1 MKITFAGR
9 PFPTFRKT
17 GHDPHHECTY
27 VDIGLVSVRRWLGV
41 RQGRRTLTI
50 FVLRFR
56 SCDSAYRKSRLDFRW
71 SVVVFASMSAAVLR
85 CTAAAEAR
93 APPPNKCVARHHGG
107 GGAAGP
113 GERLR
118 GRVWR
123 TRLVGDGDGV
133 DGKRAHRGV
142 VMTAAE
148 TATAAGLARWPA
160 GSKVY
165 RIIGKRARASAK
177 TPATA
182 TDPKKLDASVSA
194 DRSPHAFRSPLS
206 SPPRRPCVCHVISVG
221 WGRKVITSWSRVVQT
236 CCCVTRAMVSPPGH
250 RGFEV
255 TVVSDFGTCIACKKK
270 VLHVFTHVRY

>member
-1 MKITFAGR
+1 M
-9 PFPTFRKT
+9 
-17 GHDPHHECTY
+17 
-27 VDIGLVSVRRWLGV
+27 
-41 RQGRRTLTI
+41 
-50 FVLRFR
+50 
-56 SCDSAYRKSRLDFRW
+56 
-71 SVVVFASMSAAVLR
+71 VVFASMSAAVLR

-123 TRLVGDGDGV
+123 TRLAGDGDGV

-165 RIIGKRARASAK
+165 RIIGKRASAFAK
-177 TPATA
+177 TSVTA
-182 TDPKKLDASVSA
+182 QPTRKSSALPCPRTGHHTRFAALCPRHPEDRAFVTLFLWVGVERSSRLGHASY
-194 DRSPHAFRSPLS
+194 R
-206 SPPRRPCVCHVISVG
+206 
-221 WGRKVITSWSRVVQT
+221 RVV
-236 CCCVTRAMVSPPGH
+236 A
-250 RGFEV
+250 
-255 TVVSDFGTCIACKKK
+255 
-270 VLHVFTHVRY
+270 